1 MMNIDRLEIRIK
13 AYRYDNSDNSDDVK
27 DFGRR
32 LNFKKGLNLVV
43 GDNTTGKTSLVK
55 CLYYVLGME
64 ELIDGK
70 TGAESMDKSVSSKFI
85 YKDSDGQ
92 QHEWFVVQ
100 SAVYVQLRNEEGE
113 VLTIRRYIKI
123 DNLRSSILHVW
134 EKPLDEIS
142 DGDNG
147 REYYVHSMNDHDV
160 EYNVGFYGLLS
171 KFTKLPIQMVPARNN
186 DNGTKLYLQTLY
198 SLMFI
203 EQTRGW
209 SDFLANIRSFNIY
222 QPKQKVIEYAMNY
235 SDDGDPI
242 KAQRLKDKKKEIE
255 KHWTEKVQEL
265 TNYLSYNSMFVEG
278 LSIDIS
284 KQVVELES
292 LRYAVREQGEF
303 SEYRDMLIKRM
314 DYLEKKQ
321 KAPVTSL
328 EQNGYK
334 ELVQTYEEHKK
345 NYEAFCVLLAEDQQT
360 LLAMEKQLQLA
371 MKEIN
376 RYNSLAKVNNIVTNL
391 DVRQCP
397 TCHQVLPISENAANH
412 FCLTSNQIEN
422 NKKLLDMQRKF
433 LKPMIEKLRSSIKSK
448 ELNRLY
454 LENQL
459 SLELERLKAMAA
471 DSNVNLNPLSVQEQ
485 FDLVD
490 AKTRLTNLSSVKKYI
505 TSLMPELA
513 ALMPSYKTIC
523 QNLSEL
529 KGKSVTNP
537 NHYDQLKLFREYLR
551 NFGYSSNNINSIHF
565 KEDAG
570 NYKYFPV
577 VQHTEDIEE
586 EIRSD
591 SSASDFIRSI
601 WAYYLSILSLGVRH
615 PGVLVMDEPCQHSMK
630 ESSLRKLFEVCSQL
644 EDKQIILFCSSQPHT
659 EETLDNTIHTSTI
672 IKQLVDSLNSDSINY
687 LSIENRAIDI
697 LE

>member
-1 MMNIDRLEIRIK
+1 MMNIDKFEIRIK
-13 AYRYDNSDNSDDVK
+13 AYRYDNSNDVK

-32 LNFKKGLNLVV
+32 LCFKKGLNLVV

-70 TGAESMDKSVSSKFI
+70 TGAESMDKSVSSKFV
-85 YKDSDGQ
+85 YKESDGQ
-92 QHEWFVVQ
+92 EHEWFVVK
-100 SAVYVQLRNEEGE
+100 SAVYAQLRNDEGE
-113 VLTIRRYIKI
+113 ILTIRRYIKI
-123 DNLRSSILHVW
+123 ENVRTSILHVW
-134 EKPLDEIS
+134 EKPLDEIL

-147 REYYVHSMNDHDV
+147 REYYVHYVNDHDI

-171 KFTKLPIQMVPARNN
+171 KFTKLPIQIVPARNN

-222 QPKQKVIEYAMNY
+222 QPKQKVIEYVMNY

-255 KHWTEKVQEL
+255 KNWTEKVQEL

-278 LSIDIS
+278 LSFDIS
-284 KQVVELES
+284 KQDVELES
-292 LRYAVREQGEF
+292 LRYAVREQGEV
-303 SEYRDMLIKRM
+303 SEYRDMLIRRM
-314 DYLEKKQ
+314 DYLEEKQ

-334 ELVQTYEEHKK
+334 EFVQTYEEHKK
-345 NYEAFCVLLAEDQQT
+345 NHETFCVQLVEDKQT
-360 LLAMEKQLQLA
+360 LLAMEQQLQHA

-376 RYNSLAKVNNIVTNL
+376 RYKSLANVNNIVTNL

-397 TCHQVLPISENAANH
+397 TCQQALPISENAANH
-412 FCLTSNQIEN
+412 FCLTFTQIEN
-422 NKKLLDMQRKF
+422 NKKLLEMQRKF
-433 LKPMIEKLRSSIKSK
+433 LKPMIEKLRSSIRNK

-459 SLELERLKAMAA
+459 SMELERLKAMAA

-490 AKTRLTNLSSVKKYI
+490 AKTRLTNLNNVEKYI
-505 TSLMPELA
+505 ASLIPELA
-513 ALMPSYKTIC
+513 ALMPLYKKNC
-523 QNLSEL
+523 RNLAEL
-529 KGKSVTNP
+529 KRKSVTNP
-537 NHYDQLKLFREYLR
+537 IHYGQLKLFREYLR
-551 NFGYSSNNINSIHF
+551 NFGYSSNNINSIYF

-577 VQHTEDIEE
+577 VQHKEDIEE

-601 WAYYLSILSLGVRH
+601 WAYYLSVLSLGVRH
-615 PGVLVMDEPCQHSMK
+615 PSVLVMDEPCQHSMK
-630 ESSLRKLFEVCSQL
+630 ESSLKKLFEVCSQL
-644 EDKQIILFCSSQPHT
+644 VDKQVILFCSSQPHT
-659 EETLDNTIHTSTI
+659 EENPDNTSHTSNI
-672 IKQLVDSLNSDSINY
+672 IKQLVDSLDSDSINY
-687 LSIENRAIDI
+687 LSIERRAIDI